1 MTYKTDVQRRLAEVL
16 DELKMNV
23 SYYQDQEIFVIKKNS
38 SLATD
43 FIIYEDRPGFKVE
56 NLYLNHTSCL
66 LKICEDGSLLYHD
79 GAEVRVKYCN
89 DCKKFY
95 FGKRIRRED
104 DKCPV
109 CNGKSIKYLSNSS
122 RLPGWFGEETATLID
137 KNEAD
142 MRLDACDSEKED
154 EIRKCIKKLQ
164 GKISYITMDEQKREK
179 IIELGKRYPNMQEVV
194 DYILTSLE
202 SSSLRKHKEISLRPF
217 MLVGGPGCGKTSF
230 VTELGLIL
238 LGENALKIDLG
249 NDLPAFTI
257 VGGDPQFRQSK
268 QGLIIESMFKNDK
281 HGPLKNPLIHF
292 DELDKIHPDENYS
305 IETVFYSI
313 LEKNTARRFYDN
325 FIALNVDASG
335 INYVFT
341 ANTLEN
347 IPKPII
353 NRLKIFQIP
362 DYTHEQLKEIVIDNF
377 YKNWLKNN
385 DMEQEF
391 LPEVLS
397 EEIKDQ
403 ILNECHDDPRS
414 IDDAITM
421 IFTRTL
427 TIDRESGHKIAL
439 FSPKEYYLGWKHFRG
454 KRRIS
459 KKSWRLPENFI
470 KPPVLDLFAGN

>member
-1 MTYKTDVQRRLAEVL
+1 MTYKTYVQRRLAEVL
-16 DELKMNV
+16 DELKMNA

-43 FIIYEDRPGFKVE
+43 FIIYEDRLDFKVE
-56 NLYLNHTSCL
+56 NLYLNHKSCL
-66 LKICEDGSLLYHD
+66 LKICEDGSLPYHN
-79 GAEVRVKYCN
+79 GSEVRVKYCN
-89 DCKKFY
+89 DCNKFY
-95 FGKRIRRED
+95 FGKRILRED
-104 DKCPV
+104 DKCPF

-142 MRLDACDSEKED
+142 MRLDACDSEKKD

-164 GKISYITMDEQKREK
+164 GKISYITVDEQKKEQ
-179 IIELGKRYPNMQEVV
+179 IIDLGKRYPNMQEVV

-217 MLVGGPGCGKTSF
+217 VLVGGPGCGKTSF

-238 LGENALKIDLG
+238 FGEKVLKIDLG

-257 VGGDPQFRQSK
+257 AGGDPQYRQSK
-268 QGLIIESMFKNDK
+268 HGLIIESMFKNDK

-313 LEKNTARRFYDN
+313 LEKNTARRFYDA

-341 ANTLEN
+341 ANSLEN

-439 FSPKEYYLGWKHFRG
+439 FSPKEYYLGWKNFRG

-470 KPPVLDLFAGN
+470 KPSVLDLFAEN